1 MLAVPVVGGGA
12 APRVPA
18 RPAQAAP
25 PALELRIGG
34 SWAPWRSFEPGAPA
48 VRDTLLERA
57 TVWRDHAPGL
67 SIGAFEVRT
76 PGHLWTNSVAIVAVD
91 PRVLRFELDA
101 PPGWARRT
109 AEEALRD
116 SGVVLAVNTGLF
128 RANGTPQGLV
138 LDRGRRRSAL
148 AGWLDAVVVVEDGRL
163 RVTDNQG
170 TRALGALGEGAS
182 AFQTLPWLVREGR
195 VVLGVTSG
203 VRLSRDHRDRRFT
216 LCLDGDGSVRFL
228 LSNFEVFGQAAGR
241 IPVGLTIPEQ
251 TVIAAAA
258 GCRDAVALDGG
269 ISAQLAVRGSA
280 RVHRMPGWRRVPLLL
295 VARRR

>member
-1 MLAVPVVGGGA
+1 VRPGPPT
-12 APRVPA
+12 AP
-18 RPAQAAP
+18 QAAP
-25 PALELRIGG
+25 PALELRVGG
-34 SWAPWRSFEPGAPA
+34 SWLPWRSFEPGAPA

-57 TVWRDHAPGL
+57 TTWRDRAPGVA
-67 SIGAFEVRT
+67 IGAFEVRT

-91 PRVLRFELDA
+91 PREIGFAVDA

-116 SGVVLAVNTGLF
+116 SGLVLAVNTGLF
-128 RANGTPQGLV
+128 RENGTPQGLV
-138 LDRGRRRSAL
+138 LAGGRRRSAL

-163 RVTDNQG
+163 RVTDIAG
-170 TRALGALGEGAS
+170 ARALGPDAS

-203 VRLSRDHRDRRFT
+203 LRLSRDHRDRRLT
-216 LCLDGDGSVRFL
+216 LCLGDDGLVRFL

-241 IPVGLTIPEQ
+241 VPVGLTIPEQ
-251 TVIAAAA
+251 AVIAAAV

-269 ISAQLAVRGSA
+269 ISAQLVVRGAA
-280 RVHRMPGWRRVPLLL
+280 REHRMPGWRRVPLLL

>member
-1 MLAVPVVGGGA
+1 M
-12 APRVPA
+12 
-18 RPAQAAP
+18 
-25 PALELRIGG
+25 
-34 SWAPWRSFEPGAPA
+34 
-48 VRDTLLERA
+48 RDTLLERA
-57 TVWRDHAPGL
+57 TTWRDHAPGL
-67 SIGAFEVRT
+67 RIGAFEVRT

-91 PRVLRFELDA
+91 ARVLRFAIDA
-101 PPGWARRT
+101 SPPPGWARR
-109 AEEALRD
+109 AAGEALAD

-128 RANGTPQGLV
+128 RKDGTPEGLV

-148 AGWLDAVVVVEDGRL
+148 AGWLDAVVVIEDGRL
-163 RVTDNQG
+163 RVTDIE
-170 TRALGALGEGAS
+170 GARILGEGAS

-241 IPVGLTIPEQ
+241 VPVGLTIPEQ
-251 TVIAAAA
+251 AVIAAAA

-269 ISAQLAVRGSA
+269 ISAQLVVRGSA
-280 RVHRMPGWRRVPLLL
+280 RVHRMPGWRRVPLLM

>member
-1 MLAVPVVGGGA
+1 MRAQA
-12 APRVPA
+12 HPRA
-18 RPAQAAP
+18 RPAQAAA

-34 SWAPWRSFEPGAPA
+34 TWLPWRGFEPGVPA

-67 SIGAFEVRT
+67 KIGDFEVRT

-91 PRVLRFELDA
+91 PRALRFEIDA
-101 PPGWARRT
+101 SPGWARRT
-109 AEEALRD
+109 AIEALSD

-128 RANGTPQGLV
+128 RKDGTPEGLI
-138 LDRGRRRSAL
+138 LDRGVRRSAL
-148 AGWLDAVVVVEDGRL
+148 AGWLDAVVVVEGGRL

-170 TRALGALGEGAS
+170 ARALGEGAS

-195 VVLGVTSG
+195 VVFGVTSG
-203 VRLSRDHRDRRFT
+203 VRLSRDHRDRRLT
-216 LCLDGDGSVRFL
+216 LCLDDDGSVRFL
-228 LSNFEVFGQAAGR
+228 LSNFEVFGEVAGR

-251 TVIAAAA
+251 AVIAAAA

-269 ISAQLAVRGSA
+269 ISAQLALRGSA